1 MSYIQ
6 NTTKRSTSAWIE
18 ELGQR
23 LKQARLN
30 ADMTQVEVA
39 ERAGVSRKAVI
50 NAEKGKVPLETFITI
65 LSTLDLDHHLN
76 SFLPPQKI
84 SPLQL
89 AKLQGKQRQRASGS
103 KPMTVEEAP
112 EW

>member
-6 NTTKRSTSAWIE
+6 NTTKESITAWTE

-30 ADMTQVEVA
+30 TDMTQVEVA
-39 ERAGVSRKAVI
+39 ELTGLSRKAII

-65 LSTLDLDHHLN
+65 LSALDLDHHLN
-76 SFLPPQKI
+76 SFLPPQRI

-89 AKLQGKQRQRASGS
+89 SKLQGKQRQRASGS
-103 KPMTVEEAP
+103 QPMMVEEAP

>member
-1 MSYIQ
+1 MSYIR
-6 NTTKRSTSAWIE
+6 NTKKISPSAWAE

-30 ADMTQVEVA
+30 TDMTQVEVA
-39 ERAGVSRKAVI
+39 ELTGLSRKAVI
-50 NAEKGKVPLETFITI
+50 NAEKGKVPLEVFITI
-65 LSTLDLDHHLN
+65 LSALNLDYHLN
-76 SFLPPQKI
+76 SFLPTPKI

-89 AKLQGKQRQRASGS
+89 AKLQGKQRQRASGN
-103 KPMTVEEAP
+103 KQMMVEEDP